1 MSSNEVF
8 GAFVTHANYLR
19 AFAHLSYSR
28 SESRHHAYRAIVD
41 RVLNSGIL
49 PSSRATD
56 VDRRQ
61 IRASLENSWSTELL
75 LTLGEHIVSDEE
87 VIRLSNNWNVVQAYY
102 VIYHSTQAVAVSKI
116 HQRPTTHWKTQQFY
130 YELFPRSRVCLP
142 PWTLAFGYTGPLN
155 IAENVTIDD
164 QLHYWTT
171 CTETT
176 SWSLACKA
184 LRTTREETMPERI
197 RKRREN
203 KRVARRRAWQEKEDE
218 RLRLNRR
225 PRQVPRFRLPQ
236 LTLAEKED
244 VRRRLRPF
252 GLIDYLYRLRLRSNY
267 EDSAM
272 FIDGPEDEG
281 SSEQVRSDLCLLASS
296 TSLLCE
302 LYIMRLLGRAL
313 FVDWARHWLDRNT
326 APGLAVGLAERY
338 VLLDMIN

>member
-1 MSSNEVF
+1 MPSDEVI
-8 GAFVTHANYLR
+8 GAFKTHANYLR
-19 AFAHLSYSR
+19 AFAHLSYSGF
-28 SESRHHAYRAIVD
+28 ESRHNAYRAIVD

-61 IRASLENSWSTELL
+61 VRASLENAWNTELL
-75 LTLGEHIVSDEE
+75 LTLGEHIFRDEE

-102 VIYHSTQAVAVSKI
+102 VVYHSTQAVAVAKI

-142 PWTLAFGYTGPLN
+142 PWTLASGYTGPLN
-155 IAENVTIDD
+155 IAENITIDD
-164 QLHYWTT
+164 QLHSWTT
-171 CTETT
+171 CTETI
-176 SWSLACKA
+176 SWSLAYKA
-184 LRTTREETMPERI
+184 LRTTREEAMPERI

-203 KRVARRRAWQEKEDE
+203 KRAAQRRAWQEEEDE
-218 RLRLNRR
+218 RLRIGRR
-225 PRQVPRFRLPQ
+225 PRQVPRFRRPQ
-236 LTLAEKED
+236 LTIAEKED

-281 SSEQVRSDLCLLASS
+281 PSGQVRSDLCLLAGS

-302 LYIMRLLGRAL
+302 LCIMRLLGRAL
-313 FVDWARHWLDRNT
+313 FVDWASHWLDRNT
-326 APGLAVGLAERY
+326 ALGLTSGLAERY
-338 VLLDMIN
+338 ELLEMIN